1 MNRFLNIIEKLL
13 TMFLSVTYFF
23 AVQPNLFIYI
33 FVAVISIFTFCTS
46 IVDIIKFK
54 KKDIKQYILNIIL
67 ILLLLLNIYRPFI
80 DCLLI
85 KGLDF
90 NLDMR
95 LNYCRDILNQNFI
108 LVTIFMI
115 ILFVLN
121 FKFDNK

>member
-13 TMFLSVTYFF
+13 TMFLSVTYLFTM
-23 AVQPNLFIYI
+23 QPNIFICI
-33 FVAVISIFTFCTS
+33 FVAIISVFTFCTS
-46 IVDIIKFK
+46 IADIVKFK
-54 KKDIKQYILNIIL
+54 KKGIKQYILNISL
-67 ILLLLLNIYRPFI
+67 ILVLLINIYRPFI

-95 LNYCRDILNQNFI
+95 LNYSVDILQQNAI

-121 FKFDNK
+121 FKRKNQ